1 MIESN
6 EPDNPGRYRNARASR
21 FKGIHAIVRFFLNRV
36 EDPMAEMSLVTA
48 IRLARRTCSLIERV
62 DCSNPMMAVSAA
74 ENTLRS

>member
-1 MIESN
+1 MSN

-48 IRLARRTCSLIERV
+48 IRLARRMRSLIERV
-62 DCSNPMMAVSAA
+62 DCSNTKMAVSAA
-74 ENTLRS
+74 ANTLRS